1 MHILYMAWGIV
12 YGRSFNNYFTTG
24 IIRWTLNT
32 TKNMNRCSAWHITEQ
47 IGEGS
52 YGRVYIIERH
62 ELGQTYRSALKA
74 ITVPGSQDEIRSSMS
89 DGMTLEDVTGY
100 YKNVANNIIN
110 EFILMSKLKGNSHIV
125 SYEDHMIIEHE
136 DDIGW
141 DILIRM
147 ELLTPLVE
155 LTSQSQMEENE
166 VIKLGV
172 DLCKALELCRMYDI
186 IHRDIKPENIFIAAN
201 GDYKIGDFGVAKTI
215 EKTKMGLS
223 RKGTYLYMAPEIY
236 SSRPYG
242 PTVDIYSLGIVMYK
256 LLNENRLP
264 FLPEYPK
271 PIAPVDKEEALHKRL
286 RGDNIPEPK
295 NGSRKLR
302 QIVLKSC
309 AYKPEERYSS
319 AEEMRRDLEN
329 LLYGIDDGQGV
340 DADESAKPKRKS
352 KVRKKAAAIIC
363 AAALVAGI
371 AAAALI
377 PGEITDI
384 TGIDNSE
391 EIYIDETLS
400 PEYQIKPARF
410 ADEQLVFESGDSDI
424 FTVDKNGSI
433 TANSVGSSTLDIS
446 AGDYSKKVSVTVV
459 PKITEITG
467 VKDSVKLAAG
477 SSRSLS
483 PKLSPEK
490 FADEQISYSVKDKSV
505 ATVSSKGKIK
515 GKKSGKTKLTISAGG
530 CSRVITVTVYNKVS
544 ENKTES
550 SGTNTYVQTPAAGG
564 NSSSNSSNGN
574 SNGNNS
580 NGNGY
585 FSNGDDE
592 YF

>member
-1 MHILYMAWGIV
+1 MDAKYYKKYEPLFG
-12 YGRSFNNYFTTG
+12 
-24 IIRWTLNT
+24 
-32 TKNMNRCSAWHITEQ
+32 AWHITEQ

-125 SYEDHMIIEHE
+125 SYEDHMIMEHE

-155 LTSQSQMEENE
+155 LTSQSQMDENE

-295 NGSRKLR
+295 NGSRRLR
-302 QIVLKSC
+302 QIVLKAC
-309 AYKPEERYSS
+309 AYKAEERYSS

-363 AAALVAGI
+363 VAALVAGI

-446 AGDYSKKVSVTVV
+446 AGDYSKKVSVTVI

-467 VKDSVKLAAG
+467 VKDSMKLAAG

-515 GKKSGKTKLTISAGG
+515 GKKSGRTKLTISAGG

-550 SGTNTYVQTPAAGG
+550 SNTNTYVQTPAAGG
-564 NSSSNSSNGN
+564 NSSNNSSNGN
-574 SNGNNS
+574 SNSNNNSNS

>member
-1 MHILYMAWGIV
+1 MDAKYYKKYEPLFG
-12 YGRSFNNYFTTG
+12 
-24 IIRWTLNT
+24 
-32 TKNMNRCSAWHITEQ
+32 AWHITEQ

-391 EIYIDETLS
+391 EIYIDETMS

>member
-1 MHILYMAWGIV
+1 MDANYYKKYEPLFGAWYI
-12 YGRSFNNYFTTG
+12 
-24 IIRWTLNT
+24 
-32 TKNMNRCSAWHITEQ
+32 TKQ

-74 ITVPGSQDEIRSSMS
+74 ITVPGSPDEIKSAMS
-89 DGMTLEDVTGY
+89 DGMTREDVTGY
-100 YKNVANNIIN
+100 YKNVANNIIS

-125 SYEDHMIIEHE
+125 SYEDHIIIEHE

-147 ELLTPLVE
+147 ELLTPLIE
-155 LTSQSQMEENE
+155 LTAQSQMKEFE

-172 DLCKALELCRMYDI
+172 DLCKALELCRRYDI
-186 IHRDIKPENIFIAAN
+186 IHRDIKPENIFISAN

-223 RKGTYLYMAPEIY
+223 RKGTYMYMAPEIY

-271 PIAPVDKEEALHKRL
+271 PIAPVDKEEALYKRL
-286 RGDNIPEPK
+286 KGMDIPEPK
-295 NGSRKLR
+295 NGSRRLSR
-302 QIVLKSC
+302 IVLKAC
-309 AYKPEERYSS
+309 AYKPEDRYSS

-329 LLYGIDDGQGV
+329 MLYGA
-340 DADESAKPKRKS
+340 ADSEESDLDKSVNPKS
-352 KVRKKAAAIIC
+352 KSALRKKAVAVMSAAVLI
-363 AAALVAGI
+363 AGI

-391 EIYIDETLS
+391 EIYIGETLS

-410 ADEQLVFESGDSDI
+410 ADEQIVFESGDNDI
-424 FTVDKNGSI
+424 FTVDQNGSI
-433 TANSVGSSTLDIS
+433 TANEPGSSTLEIS
-446 AGDYSKKVSVTVV
+446 AGDYSRQISVTVV
-459 PKITEITG
+459 PKVTEITG
-467 VKDSVKLAAG
+467 VKGSVKLAAG

-550 SGTNTYVQTPAAGG
+550 SETNTYVPTPAAGG
-564 NSSSNSSNGN
+564 NSSNNSSNGN
-574 SNGNNS
+574 SNSNNS

>member
-1 MHILYMAWGIV
+1 MDVKYYKKYEPLFGAW
-12 YGRSFNNYFTTG
+12 Y
-24 IIRWTLNT
+24 
-32 TKNMNRCSAWHITEQ
+32 ITEQ

-74 ITVPGSQDEIRSSMS
+74 ITVPGSQDEIKSSMS
-89 DGMTLEDVTGY
+89 DGMTREDVTGY

-155 LTSQSQMEENE
+155 LTSQSQLAENE

-172 DLCKALELCRMYDI
+172 DLCKALELCRMHDI
-186 IHRDIKPENIFIAAN
+186 IHRDIKPENIFITAG

-271 PIAPVDKEEALHKRL
+271 PITPVDKEEALHKRL
-286 RGDNIPEPK
+286 RGDDIPEPK
-295 NGSRKLR
+295 NGSRRLK
-302 QIVLKSC
+302 QIVLKAC
-309 AYKPEERYSS
+309 AYRAEDRYGS

-329 LLYGIDDGQGV
+329 LLYGIADDGET
-340 DADESAKPKRKS
+340 DAAKTGNQKRNSA
-352 KVRKKAAAIIC
+352 VRKKVAAAIC
-363 AAALVAGI
+363 ATALVAGA

-377 PGEITDI
+377 PGEITEV
-384 TGIDNSE
+384 TGINDSE

-410 ADEQLVFESGDSDI
+410 SDEKLIFESGDNDI
-424 FTVDKNGSI
+424 FTVDQNGSI
-433 TANSVGSSTLDIS
+433 TANGIGSSTLDIS
-446 AGDYSKKVSVTVV
+446 AGDYSRQISVTVV

-467 VKDSVKLAAG
+467 VSDNIRLEAG

-490 FADEQISYSVKDKSV
+490 FADEQISYSIKDKSV

-515 GKKSGKTKLTISAGG
+515 GKKSGRTKLTISAGG
-530 CSRVITVTVYNKVS
+530 CSRVITVAVYNKVS
-544 ENKTES
+544 ESKTETG
-550 SGTNTYVQTPAAGG
+550 GTDTYVPNPAAGG
-564 NSSSNSSNGN
+564 SNNNSS
-574 SNGNNS
+574 
-580 NGNGY
+580 NGY

>member
-1 MHILYMAWGIV
+1 MDANYYKKYEPLFGAWYI
-12 YGRSFNNYFTTG
+12 
-24 IIRWTLNT
+24 
-32 TKNMNRCSAWHITEQ
+32 TKQ

-74 ITVPGSQDEIRSSMS
+74 ITVPGSQDEVRSSMS
-89 DGMTLEDVTGY
+89 DGMTFEDVTAY

-125 SYEDHMIIEHE
+125 SYEDHIIIEHE

-147 ELLTPLVE
+147 ELLTPLIE
-155 LTSQSQMEENE
+155 LTAQSQMKESE

-172 DLCKALELCRMYDI
+172 DLCKALELCRRYDI
-186 IHRDIKPENIFIAAN
+186 IHRDIKPENIFISAN

-271 PIAPVDKEEALHKRL
+271 PIAPVDKEEALYKRL
-286 RGDNIPEPK
+286 KGMDIPEPK
-295 NGSRKLR
+295 NGSRRLSR
-302 QIVLKSC
+302 IVLKAC
-309 AYKPEERYSS
+309 AYKPEDRYES

-329 LLYGIDDGQGV
+329 MLYGA
-340 DADESAKPKRKS
+340 ADSEESDLDKSVNPKS
-352 KVRKKAAAIIC
+352 KSALRKKAVAVMSAAVLI
-363 AAALVAGI
+363 AGI

-377 PGEITDI
+377 PGEITEI

-410 ADEQLVFESGDSDI
+410 ADEQIVFESGDSDI

-433 TANSVGSSTLDIS
+433 TANSIGSSTLDIS

-459 PKITEITG
+459 PKVTEITG

-550 SGTNTYVQTPAAGG
+550 SETNTYVPTPAAGG
-564 NSSSNSSNGN
+564 NSSNNSSNGN
-574 SNGNNS
+574 SNSNNS

>member
-1 MHILYMAWGIV
+1 MDAKYYKKYEPLFG
-12 YGRSFNNYFTTG
+12 
-24 IIRWTLNT
+24 
-32 TKNMNRCSAWHITEQ
+32 AWHITEQ

-363 AAALVAGI
+363 VAALVAGI

-446 AGDYSKKVSVTVV
+446 AGDYSKKVSVTVI

-467 VKDSVKLAAG
+467 VKDSMKLAAG

>member
-1 MHILYMAWGIV
+1 MDAKYYKKYEPLFG
-12 YGRSFNNYFTTG
+12 
-24 IIRWTLNT
+24 
-32 TKNMNRCSAWHITEQ
+32 AWHITEQ

-155 LTSQSQMEENE
+155 LTSQLQMEENE

>member
-1 MHILYMAWGIV
+1 MDA
-12 YGRSFNNYFTTG
+12 NYYKKYEPLFG
-24 IIRWTLNT
+24 
-32 TKNMNRCSAWHITEQ
+32 AWHITEK

-52 YGRVYIIERH
+52 YGKVYIIERH

-74 ITVPGSQDEIRSSMS
+74 ITVPGSQDEVRSSMS
-89 DGMTLEDVTGY
+89 DGMTFEDVTAY

-125 SYEDHMIIEHE
+125 SYEDHIIIEHE

-147 ELLTPLVE
+147 ELLTPLIE
-155 LTSQSQMEENE
+155 LTAQSQMKESE

-172 DLCKALELCRMYDI
+172 DLCKALELCRRYDI
-186 IHRDIKPENIFIAAN
+186 IHRDIKPENIFISVN

-271 PIAPVDKEEALHKRL
+271 PIAPVDKEEALYKRL
-286 RGDNIPEPK
+286 KGMDIPEPK
-295 NGSRKLR
+295 NGSRRLSR
-302 QIVLKSC
+302 IVLKAC
-309 AYKPEERYSS
+309 AYKPEDRYES

-329 LLYGIDDGQGV
+329 LLYGIDDGRET
-340 DADESAKPKRKS
+340 DADKSAKPKGKS

-377 PGEITDI
+377 PGEITEI

-391 EIYIDETLS
+391 EIYIDETMS

-410 ADEQLVFESGDSDI
+410 ADEQIVFESGDSDI

-433 TANSVGSSTLDIS
+433 TANSIGSSTLDIS

-459 PKITEITG
+459 PKVTEITG

-550 SGTNTYVQTPAAGG
+550 SETNTYVPTPAAGG
-564 NSSSNSSNGN
+564 NSSNNSSNGN
-574 SNGNNS
+574 SNSNNS

>member
-1 MHILYMAWGIV
+1 MDAKYYKKYEPLFG
-12 YGRSFNNYFTTG
+12 
-24 IIRWTLNT
+24 
-32 TKNMNRCSAWHITEQ
+32 AWHITEQ

-433 TANSVGSSTLDIS
+433 TANSIGSSTLDIS

-467 VKDSVKLAAG
+467 VKDSVKLAAD

-490 FADEQISYSVKDKSV
+490 FADEQISYSVKDRSV

>member
-1 MHILYMAWGIV
+1 MDAKYYKKYEPLFG
-12 YGRSFNNYFTTG
+12 
-24 IIRWTLNT
+24 
-32 TKNMNRCSAWHITEQ
+32 AWHITEQ

-125 SYEDHMIIEHE
+125 SYEDHMIMEHE

-155 LTSQSQMEENE
+155 LTSQSQMDENE

-302 QIVLKSC
+302 QIVLKAC

-377 PGEITDI
+377 LGEITDI

-467 VKDSVKLAAG
+467 VKDSVKLVAG

-574 SNGNNS
+574 SNSNNS

>member
-1 MHILYMAWGIV
+1 MDAKYYKKYEPLFG
-12 YGRSFNNYFTTG
+12 
-24 IIRWTLNT
+24 
-32 TKNMNRCSAWHITEQ
+32 AWHITEQ

-125 SYEDHMIIEHE
+125 SYEDHMIMEHE

-155 LTSQSQMEENE
+155 LTSQSQMDENE

-302 QIVLKSC
+302 QIVIKSC

-446 AGDYSKKVSVTVV
+446 AGDYSKKVSVTVI

-467 VKDSVKLAAG
+467 VKDSMKLAAG

-550 SGTNTYVQTPAAGG
+550 SNTNTYVQTPAAGG
-564 NSSSNSSNGN
+564 NSSNNSSNGN
-574 SNGNNS
+574 SNSNNNSNS

>member
-1 MHILYMAWGIV
+1 MDVKYYKKYEPLFGAW
-12 YGRSFNNYFTTG
+12 Y
-24 IIRWTLNT
+24 
-32 TKNMNRCSAWHITEQ
+32 ITEQ

-74 ITVPGSQDEIRSSMS
+74 ITVPGSQDEIKSSMS
-89 DGMTLEDVTGY
+89 DGMTREDVTGY

-155 LTSQSQMEENE
+155 LTSQSQLAENE

-172 DLCKALELCRMYDI
+172 DLCKALELCRMHDI
-186 IHRDIKPENIFIAAN
+186 IHRDIKPENIFITAG

-271 PIAPVDKEEALHKRL
+271 PITPVDKEEALHKRL
-286 RGDNIPEPK
+286 RGDDIPEPK
-295 NGSRKLR
+295 NGSRRLK
-302 QIVLKSC
+302 QIVLKAC
-309 AYKPEERYSS
+309 AYRAEDRYGS

-329 LLYGIDDGQGV
+329 LLYGIADDGET
-340 DADESAKPKRKS
+340 DAAKTGNQKRSSA
-352 KVRKKAAAIIC
+352 VRKKVAAAIC
-363 AAALVAGI
+363 ATALVAGA

-377 PGEITDI
+377 PGEITEV
-384 TGIDNSE
+384 TGINDSE

-410 ADEQLVFESGDSDI
+410 SDEKLIFESGDNDI
-424 FTVDKNGSI
+424 FTVDQNGSI
-433 TANSVGSSTLDIS
+433 TANGIGSSTLDIS
-446 AGDYSKKVSVTVV
+446 AGDYSRQVSVTVV
-459 PKITEITG
+459 PKVTEITG
-467 VKDSVKLAAG
+467 VSDSVRLAAG

-483 PKLSPEK
+483 PKLSPER
-490 FADEQISYSVKDKSV
+490 FADERISYSVRDESV
-505 ATVSSKGKIK
+505 ATVSSKGRIK
-515 GKKSGKTKLTISAGG
+515 GKKSGRTKLTISAGG
-530 CSRVITVTVYNKVS
+530 CSRVITVAVYNKVS
-544 ENKTES
+544 ESKTETG
-550 SGTNTYVQTPAAGG
+550 GTDTYVPNPAAGG
-564 NSSSNSSNGN
+564 SNNNSS
-574 SNGNNS
+574 
-580 NGNGY
+580 NGY

>member
-1 MHILYMAWGIV
+1 MDANYYKKYEPLFGAWYI
-12 YGRSFNNYFTTG
+12 
-24 IIRWTLNT
+24 
-32 TKNMNRCSAWHITEQ
+32 TKQ

-62 ELGQTYRSALKA
+62 ELGQTYKSALKA
-74 ITVPGSQDEIRSSMS
+74 ITVPGSQYEVRSSMS
-89 DGMTLEDVTGY
+89 DGMTREDVTGY
-100 YKNVANNIIN
+100 YKNVANNIIS

-125 SYEDHMIIEHE
+125 SYEDHIIIEHE

-147 ELLTPLVE
+147 ELLTPLIE
-155 LTSQSQMEENE
+155 LTAQSQMKESE

-172 DLCKALELCRMYDI
+172 DLCKALELCRRYDI
-186 IHRDIKPENIFIAAN
+186 IHRDIKPENIFISAN

-223 RKGTYLYMAPEIY
+223 RKGTYMYMAPEIY

-271 PIAPVDKEEALHKRL
+271 PIAPIDKEEALHMRL
-286 RGDNIPEPK
+286 KGTDIPEPK
-295 NGSRKLR
+295 NGSRRLR
-302 QIVLKSC
+302 QIVLKAC
-309 AYKPEERYSS
+309 AYKPEDRYES

-329 LLYGIDDGQGV
+329 LLYGIDDGRET
-340 DADESAKPKRKS
+340 DADKSAKPKGKS

-377 PGEITDI
+377 PGEITEI

-410 ADEQLVFESGDSDI
+410 ADEQIVFESGDSDI

-433 TANSVGSSTLDIS
+433 TANSIGSSTLDIS

-459 PKITEITG
+459 PKVTEITG

-550 SGTNTYVQTPAAGG
+550 SETNTYVPTPAAGG
-564 NSSSNSSNGN
+564 NSSNNSSNGN
-574 SNGNNS
+574 SNSNNS

>member
-1 MHILYMAWGIV
+1 MDANYYKKYEPLFGAWYI
-12 YGRSFNNYFTTG
+12 
-24 IIRWTLNT
+24 
-32 TKNMNRCSAWHITEQ
+32 TKQ

-74 ITVPGSQDEIRSSMS
+74 ITVPGSQDEIKSAMS
-89 DGMTLEDVTGY
+89 DGMTREDVTGY
-100 YKNVANNIIN
+100 YKNVANNIIS

-125 SYEDHMIIEHE
+125 SYEDHIIIEHE

-147 ELLTPLVE
+147 ELLTPLIE
-155 LTSQSQMEENE
+155 LTAQSQMKESE

-172 DLCKALELCRMYDI
+172 DLCKALELCRRYDI
-186 IHRDIKPENIFIAAN
+186 IHRDIKPENIFISAN

-271 PIAPVDKEEALHKRL
+271 SIAPVDKEEALYKRL
-286 RGDNIPEPK
+286 KGMDIPEPK
-295 NGSRKLR
+295 NGSRRLSR
-302 QIVLKSC
+302 IVLKAC
-309 AYKPEERYSS
+309 AYKPEDRYSS

-329 LLYGIDDGQGV
+329 LLYGIDDGRET
-340 DADESAKPKRKS
+340 DADKSAKPKGKS

-363 AAALVAGI
+363 AAVLIAGI

-377 PGEITDI
+377 PGEITEI

-410 ADEQLVFESGDSDI
+410 ADEQIVFESGDSDI

-433 TANSVGSSTLDIS
+433 TANSIGSSTLDIS

-459 PKITEITG
+459 PKVTEITG

-550 SGTNTYVQTPAAGG
+550 SETNTYVPAPAAGG
-564 NSSSNSSNGN
+564 NSSNNSSNGN
-574 SNGNNS
+574 SNSNNS

>member
-1 MHILYMAWGIV
+1 MDAKYYKKYEPLFG
-12 YGRSFNNYFTTG
+12 
-24 IIRWTLNT
+24 
-32 TKNMNRCSAWHITEQ
+32 AWHITEQ

-125 SYEDHMIIEHE
+125 SYEDHIIIEHE

-147 ELLTPLVE
+147 ELLMPLVE
-155 LTSQSQMEENE
+155 LTAQSQMDETE

-186 IHRDIKPENIFIAAN
+186 IHRDIKPENIFISAN

-215 EKTKMGLS
+215 EKTRMGLS

-242 PTVDIYSLGIVMYK
+242 ATVDIYSLGIVMYK

-286 RGDNIPEPK
+286 RGDDIPEPK

-302 QIVLKSC
+302 QIVLKAC
-309 AYKPEERYSS
+309 AYRPEDRYGS

-329 LLYGIDDGQGV
+329 LLYGIDDDQEA
-340 DADESAKPKRKS
+340 DAAGSGKQKRKS
-352 KVRKKAAAIIC
+352 SARKKAAAIIC

-384 TGIDNSE
+384 TGINDSE

-410 ADEQLVFESGDSDI
+410 ADEQIAFESGDSDI

-433 TANSVGSSTLDIS
+433 TANGIGSSTLDIS

-459 PKITEITG
+459 PKVTEITG

-490 FADEQISYSVKDKSV
+490 FADEPISYSVKDKSV
-505 ATVSSKGKIK
+505 ATVSSKGRIK
-515 GKKSGKTKLTISAGG
+515 GKKSGKTELTISAGG
-530 CSRVITVTVYNKVS
+530 CSRVITVTVYNRVS
-544 ENKTES
+544 ESKTES
-550 SGTNTYVQTPAAGG
+550 SGANTYVQAPAAGG
-564 NSSSNSSNGN
+564 NSSNSSN
-574 SNGNNS
+574 NG

>member
-1 MHILYMAWGIV
+1 MDVKYYKKYEPLFGAW
-12 YGRSFNNYFTTG
+12 Y
-24 IIRWTLNT
+24 
-32 TKNMNRCSAWHITEQ
+32 ITEQ

-74 ITVPGSQDEIRSSMS
+74 ITVPGSQDEIKSSMS
-89 DGMTLEDVTGY
+89 DGMTREDVTGY

-155 LTSQSQMEENE
+155 LTSQSQLAENE

-172 DLCKALELCRMYDI
+172 DLCKALELCRMHDI
-186 IHRDIKPENIFIAAN
+186 IHRDIKPENIFITAG

-271 PIAPVDKEEALHKRL
+271 PITPVDKEEALHKRL
-286 RGDNIPEPK
+286 RGDDIPEPK
-295 NGSRKLR
+295 NGSRRLK
-302 QIVLKSC
+302 QIVLKAC
-309 AYKPEERYSS
+309 AYRAEDRYGS

-329 LLYGIDDGQGV
+329 LLYGIADDGET
-340 DADESAKPKRKS
+340 DAAKTGNQKRNSA
-352 KVRKKAAAIIC
+352 VRKKVAAAIC
-363 AAALVAGI
+363 ATALVAGA

-377 PGEITDI
+377 PGEITEV
-384 TGIDNSE
+384 TGINDSE

-410 ADEQLVFESGDSDI
+410 SDEKLIFESGDNDI
-424 FTVDKNGSI
+424 FTVDQNGSI
-433 TANSVGSSTLDIS
+433 TANGIGSSTLDIS
-446 AGDYSKKVSVTVV
+446 AGDYSRQVSVTVV

-467 VKDSVKLAAG
+467 VSDNIRLEAG

-490 FADEQISYSVKDKSV
+490 FADEQISYSIKDKSV

-515 GKKSGKTKLTISAGG
+515 GKKSGRTKLTISAGG
-530 CSRVITVTVYNKVS
+530 CSRVITVAVYNKVS
-544 ENKTES
+544 ESKTETG
-550 SGTNTYVQTPAAGG
+550 GTDTYVPNPAAGG
-564 NSSSNSSNGN
+564 SNNNSS
-574 SNGNNS
+574 
-580 NGNGY
+580 NGY

>member
-1 MHILYMAWGIV
+1 
-12 YGRSFNNYFTTG
+12 
-24 IIRWTLNT
+24 
-32 TKNMNRCSAWHITEQ
+32 
-47 IGEGS
+47 
-52 YGRVYIIERH
+52 
-62 ELGQTYRSALKA
+62 
-74 ITVPGSQDEIRSSMS
+74 
-89 DGMTLEDVTGY
+89 
-100 YKNVANNIIN
+100 
-110 EFILMSKLKGNSHIV
+110 MSKLKGNSHIV

-136 DDIGW
+136 DNIGW

-147 ELLTPLVE
+147 ELLTPIVD

-223 RKGTYLYMAPEIY
+223 RKGTYMYMAPEIY

-271 PIAPVDKEEALHKRL
+271 PIAPIDKEEALHMRL
-286 RGDNIPEPK
+286 KGTDIPEPK
-295 NGSRKLR
+295 NGSRRLR
-302 QIVLKSC
+302 QIVLKAC
-309 AYKPEERYSS
+309 AYKPEDRYES

-329 LLYGIDDGQGV
+329 LLYGIDDGRET
-340 DADESAKPKRKS
+340 DADKSAKPKGKS

-377 PGEITDI
+377 PGEITEI

-410 ADEQLVFESGDSDI
+410 ADEQIVFESGDSDI

-433 TANSVGSSTLDIS
+433 TANSIGSSTLDIS

-459 PKITEITG
+459 PKVTEITG

-550 SGTNTYVQTPAAGG
+550 SETNTYVPTPAAGG
-564 NSSSNSSNGN
+564 NSSNNSSNGN
-574 SNGNNS
+574 SNSNNS

>member
-1 MHILYMAWGIV
+1 
-12 YGRSFNNYFTTG
+12 
-24 IIRWTLNT
+24 
-32 TKNMNRCSAWHITEQ
+32 
-47 IGEGS
+47 
-52 YGRVYIIERH
+52 
-62 ELGQTYRSALKA
+62 
-74 ITVPGSQDEIRSSMS
+74 
-89 DGMTLEDVTGY
+89 
-100 YKNVANNIIN
+100 
-110 EFILMSKLKGNSHIV
+110 
-125 SYEDHMIIEHE
+125 MIIEHE
-136 DDIGW
+136 EDIGW

-295 NGSRKLR
+295 NGSRRLR
-302 QIVLKSC
+302 QIVLKAC
-309 AYKPEERYSS
+309 AYKPEDRYES

-340 DADESAKPKRKS
+340 DADESGKPKRKS

-467 VKDSVKLAAG
+467 VKDSMKLAAG

-550 SGTNTYVQTPAAGG
+550 SNTNTYVQTPAAGG
-564 NSSSNSSNGN
+564 NSSNNSSNGN
-574 SNGNNS
+574 SNSNNNSNSNS

>member
-1 MHILYMAWGIV
+1 MDAKYYKKYEPLFG
-12 YGRSFNNYFTTG
+12 
-24 IIRWTLNT
+24 
-32 TKNMNRCSAWHITEQ
+32 AWHITEQ

-530 CSRVITVTVYNKVS
+530 CSRVITVTVYNKAS

-550 SGTNTYVQTPAAGG
+550 SGANTYVQTPATGG
-564 NSSSNSSNGN
+564 NSNNGNSSNR
-574 SNGNNS
+574 SNNS

>member
-1 MHILYMAWGIV
+1 MDAKYYKKYEPLFG
-12 YGRSFNNYFTTG
+12 
-24 IIRWTLNT
+24 
-32 TKNMNRCSAWHITEQ
+32 AWHITEQ

-242 PTVDIYSLGIVMYK
+242 QTVDIYSLGIVMYK

>member
-1 MHILYMAWGIV
+1 MDAKYYKKYEPLFG
-12 YGRSFNNYFTTG
+12 
-24 IIRWTLNT
+24 
-32 TKNMNRCSAWHITEQ
+32 AWHITEQ

-125 SYEDHMIIEHE
+125 SYEDHMIMEHE

-155 LTSQSQMEENE
+155 LTSQSQMDENE

-295 NGSRKLR
+295 NGSRRLR
-302 QIVLKSC
+302 QIVLKAC

-363 AAALVAGI
+363 VAALVAGI

-433 TANSVGSSTLDIS
+433 TANSVGISTLDIS

-467 VKDSVKLAAG
+467 VKDSMKLAAG

-550 SGTNTYVQTPAAGG
+550 SNTNTYVQTPAAGG
-564 NSSSNSSNGN
+564 NSSNNSSNGN
-574 SNGNNS
+574 SNSNNNSNSNS

>member
-1 MHILYMAWGIV
+1 MDA
-12 YGRSFNNYFTTG
+12 NYYKKYEPLFG
-24 IIRWTLNT
+24 
-32 TKNMNRCSAWHITEQ
+32 AWHITEK

-52 YGRVYIIERH
+52 YGKVYIIERH
-62 ELGQTYRSALKA
+62 ELGQTYKSALKA
-74 ITVPGSQDEIRSSMS
+74 ITVPGSQDEVRSSMS
-89 DGMTLEDVTGY
+89 DGMTFEDVTAY

-125 SYEDHMIIEHE
+125 SYEDHIIIEHE

-147 ELLTPLVE
+147 ELLTPLIE
-155 LTSQSQMEENE
+155 LTAQSQMKESE

-172 DLCKALELCRMYDI
+172 DLCKALELCRRYDI
-186 IHRDIKPENIFIAAN
+186 IHRDIKPENIFISAN

-271 PIAPVDKEEALHKRL
+271 PIVPLDKEEALYKRL
-286 RGDNIPEPK
+286 KGMDIPEPK
-295 NGSRKLR
+295 NGSRRLSR
-302 QIVLKSC
+302 IVLKAC
-309 AYKPEERYSS
+309 AYKPEDRYSS

-329 LLYGIDDGQGV
+329 MLYGA
-340 DADESAKPKRKS
+340 ADSEESDLDKSVNPKS
-352 KVRKKAAAIIC
+352 KSALRKKAVAVMSAAVLI
-363 AAALVAGI
+363 AGI

-391 EIYIDETLS
+391 EIYIGETLS

-410 ADEQLVFESGDSDI
+410 ADEKLLFESGDNDI
-424 FTVDKNGSI
+424 FTVDQNGSI
-433 TANSVGSSTLDIS
+433 TANEPGSSTLEIS
-446 AGDYSKKVSVTVV
+446 AGDYSRQISVTVV

-467 VKDSVKLAAG
+467 VSDNIRLEAG

-490 FADEQISYSVKDKSV
+490 FADEQISYSIKD
-505 ATVSSKGKIK
+505 
-515 GKKSGKTKLTISAGG
+515 KSGKTKLTISAGG
-530 CSRVITVTVYNKVS
+530 CSRVITVAVYNKVS
-544 ENKTES
+544 KSKTETG
-550 SGTNTYVQTPAAGG
+550 GTDTYVPNPAAGG
-564 NSSSNSSNGN
+564 SNNNSSS
-574 SNGNNS
+574 
-580 NGNGY
+580 NGY

>member
-1 MHILYMAWGIV
+1 MDAKYYKKYEPLFG
-12 YGRSFNNYFTTG
+12 
-24 IIRWTLNT
+24 
-32 TKNMNRCSAWHITEQ
+32 AWHITEQ

-271 PIAPVDKEEALHKRL
+271 PIAPIDKEEALHKRL

-467 VKDSVKLAAG
+467 VKDSMKLAAG

-550 SGTNTYVQTPAAGG
+550 SNTNTYVQTPAAGG
-564 NSSSNSSNGN
+564 NSSSNGNSGSSSNRSNN
-574 SNGNNS
+574 SNS

>member
-1 MHILYMAWGIV
+1 MDAKYYKKYEPLFG
-12 YGRSFNNYFTTG
+12 
-24 IIRWTLNT
+24 
-32 TKNMNRCSAWHITEQ
+32 AWHITEQ

-155 LTSQSQMEENE
+155 LTLQSQMEENE

>member
-1 MHILYMAWGIV
+1 MDA
-12 YGRSFNNYFTTG
+12 NYYKKYEPLFG
-24 IIRWTLNT
+24 
-32 TKNMNRCSAWHITEQ
+32 AWHITEK

-52 YGRVYIIERH
+52 YGKVYIIERH
-62 ELGQTYRSALKA
+62 ELGQTYKSALKA
-74 ITVPGSQDEIRSSMS
+74 ITVPGSQDEVRSSMS
-89 DGMTLEDVTGY
+89 DGMTFEDVTAY

-125 SYEDHMIIEHE
+125 SYEDHIIIEHE

-147 ELLTPLVE
+147 ELLTPLIE
-155 LTSQSQMEENE
+155 LTAQSQMKESE

-172 DLCKALELCRMYDI
+172 DLCKALELCRRYDI
-186 IHRDIKPENIFIAAN
+186 IHRDIKPENIFISAN

-271 PIAPVDKEEALHKRL
+271 PIAPVDKEEALYKRL
-286 RGDNIPEPK
+286 KGMDIPEPK
-295 NGSRKLR
+295 NGSRRLSR
-302 QIVLKSC
+302 IVLKAC
-309 AYKPEERYSS
+309 AYKPEDRYSS

-329 LLYGIDDGQGV
+329 MLYGA
-340 DADESAKPKRKS
+340 ADSEESDLDKSVNPKS
-352 KVRKKAAAIIC
+352 KSALRKKAVAVMSAAVLI
-363 AAALVAGI
+363 AGI

-377 PGEITDI
+377 PGEITEI

-410 ADEQLVFESGDSDI
+410 ADEQIVFESGDSDI

-433 TANSVGSSTLDIS
+433 TANSIGSSTLDIS

-459 PKITEITG
+459 PKVTEITG

-550 SGTNTYVQTPAAGG
+550 SETNTYVPTPAAGG
-564 NSSSNSSNGN
+564 NSSNNSSNGN
-574 SNGNNS
+574 SNSNNS

>member
-1 MHILYMAWGIV
+1 MDAKYYKKYEPLFG
-12 YGRSFNNYFTTG
+12 
-24 IIRWTLNT
+24 
-32 TKNMNRCSAWHITEQ
+32 AWHITEQ

-433 TANSVGSSTLDIS
+433 TANSIGSSTLDIS

-459 PKITEITG
+459 PKVTEITG

-550 SGTNTYVQTPAAGG
+550 SETNTYVPAPAAGG
-564 NSSSNSSNGN
+564 NSSNNSSNGN
-574 SNGNNS
+574 SNSNNS

>member
-1 MHILYMAWGIV
+1 MDVKYYKKYEPLFGAW
-12 YGRSFNNYFTTG
+12 Y
-24 IIRWTLNT
+24 
-32 TKNMNRCSAWHITEQ
+32 ITEQ

-74 ITVPGSQDEIRSSMS
+74 ITVPGSQDEIKSSMS
-89 DGMTLEDVTGY
+89 DGMTREDVTGY

-155 LTSQSQMEENE
+155 LTSQSQLAENE

-172 DLCKALELCRMYDI
+172 DLCKALELCRMHDI
-186 IHRDIKPENIFIAAN
+186 IHRDIKPENIFITAG

-271 PIAPVDKEEALHKRL
+271 PITPVDKEEALHKRL
-286 RGDNIPEPK
+286 RGDDIPEPK
-295 NGSRKLR
+295 NGSRRLK
-302 QIVLKSC
+302 QIVLKAC
-309 AYKPEERYSS
+309 AYRAEDRYGS

-329 LLYGIDDGQGV
+329 LLYGIADDGET
-340 DADESAKPKRKS
+340 DAAKTGNQKRNSA
-352 KVRKKAAAIIC
+352 VRKKAAAAIC
-363 AAALVAGI
+363 ATALVAGA

-377 PGEITDI
+377 PGEITEV
-384 TGIDNSE
+384 TGINDSE

-410 ADEQLVFESGDSDI
+410 SDEKLIFESGDNDI
-424 FTVDKNGSI
+424 FTVDQNGSI
-433 TANSVGSSTLDIS
+433 TANGIGSSTLDIS
-446 AGDYSKKVSVTVV
+446 AGDYSRQVSVTVV
-459 PKITEITG
+459 PKVTEITG
-467 VKDSVKLAAG
+467 VSDSVRLAAG

-483 PKLSPEK
+483 PKLSPER
-490 FADEQISYSVKDKSV
+490 FADERISYSVRDESV
-505 ATVSSKGKIK
+505 ATVSSKGRIK
-515 GKKSGKTKLTISAGG
+515 GKKPGKTELTISAGG
-530 CSRVITVTVYNKVS
+530 CSRVITVTVYNKAS

-564 NSSSNSSNGN
+564 SSSNPS
-574 SNGNNS
+574 NNS
-580 NGNGY
+580 NSNGY

>member
-1 MHILYMAWGIV
+1 MDAKYYKKYEPLFG
-12 YGRSFNNYFTTG
+12 
-24 IIRWTLNT
+24 
-32 TKNMNRCSAWHITEQ
+32 AWHITEQ

-52 YGRVYIIERH
+52 YGRVYVIERH

-74 ITVPGSQDEIRSSMS
+74 ITVPGSQDEIKSAMS
-89 DGMTLEDVTGY
+89 DGMTREDVTGY
-100 YKNVANNIIN
+100 YKNVANNIIG

-125 SYEDHMIIEHE
+125 SYEDHIIIEHE

-155 LTSQSQMEENE
+155 LTAQSQMEETE

-186 IHRDIKPENIFIAAN
+186 IHRDIKPENIFISAN

-286 RGDNIPEPK
+286 NGTDIPEPK
-295 NGSRKLR
+295 NGSRRLR
-302 QIVLKSC
+302 QIVLKAC
-309 AYKPEERYSS
+309 AYKPEDRYGS
-319 AEEMRRDLEN
+319 AEEMRKDLEN
-329 LLYGIDDGQGV
+329 LLYGIDDGEKA
-340 DADESAKPKRKS
+340 DADKAAKPKGKS

-371 AAAALI
+371 AVAALL
-377 PGEITDI
+377 PGEIKDI
-384 TGIDNSE
+384 TGINDSE

-410 ADEQLVFESGDSDI
+410 ADEQIVFESGDSDI

-433 TANSVGSSTLDIS
+433 TANSIGSSTLDIS

-459 PKITEITG
+459 PKVTEITG

-490 FADEQISYSVKDKSV
+490 FADEPISYSVKDKAV

-530 CSRVITVTVYNKVS
+530 CSRVITVTVYNKAS

-550 SGTNTYVQTPAAGG
+550 SGANTYVQTPATGG
-564 NSSSNSSNGN
+564 NSNNGNSSNR
-574 SNGNNS
+574 SNNS

>member
-1 MHILYMAWGIV
+1 MDAKYYKKYEPLFG
-12 YGRSFNNYFTTG
+12 
-24 IIRWTLNT
+24 
-32 TKNMNRCSAWHITEQ
+32 AWHITEQ

-286 RGDNIPEPK
+286 RGDNSPEPK

-564 NSSSNSSNGN
+564 NSSSNRSNGN

>member
-1 MHILYMAWGIV
+1 MDAKYYKKYEPLFG
-12 YGRSFNNYFTTG
+12 
-24 IIRWTLNT
+24 
-32 TKNMNRCSAWHITEQ
+32 AWHITEQ

-125 SYEDHMIIEHE
+125 SYEDHMIMEHE

-155 LTSQSQMEENE
+155 LTSQSQMDENE

-295 NGSRKLR
+295 NGSRRLR
-302 QIVLKSC
+302 QIVLKAC
-309 AYKPEERYSS
+309 AYKAEERYSS

-363 AAALVAGI
+363 VAALVAGI

-446 AGDYSKKVSVTVV
+446 AGDYSKKVSVTVI

-467 VKDSVKLAAG
+467 VKDSMKLAAG

-550 SGTNTYVQTPAAGG
+550 SNTNTYVQTPAAGG
-564 NSSSNSSNGN
+564 NSSNNSSNGN
-574 SNGNNS
+574 SNSNNNSNS

>member
-1 MHILYMAWGIV
+1 MDAKYYKKYEPLFG
-12 YGRSFNNYFTTG
+12 
-24 IIRWTLNT
+24 
-32 TKNMNRCSAWHITEQ
+32 AWHITEQ

-564 NSSSNSSNGN
+564 NSSSNSSNGK

>member
-1 MHILYMAWGIV
+1 MDANYYKKYEPLFGAWYI
-12 YGRSFNNYFTTG
+12 
-24 IIRWTLNT
+24 
-32 TKNMNRCSAWHITEQ
+32 TKQ

-74 ITVPGSQDEIRSSMS
+74 ITVPGSQDEVRSSMS
-89 DGMTLEDVTGY
+89 DGMTFEDVTAY

-136 DDIGW
+136 DNIGW

-147 ELLTPLVE
+147 ELLTPIVD

-172 DLCKALELCRMYDI
+172 DICKALELCRMYDI

-223 RKGTYLYMAPEIY
+223 RKGTYMYMAPEIY

-271 PIAPVDKEEALHKRL
+271 PIAPIDKEEALHMRL
-286 RGDNIPEPK
+286 KGTDIPEPK
-295 NGSRKLR
+295 NGSRRLR
-302 QIVLKSC
+302 QIVLKAC
-309 AYKPEERYSS
+309 AYKPEDRYES

-329 LLYGIDDGQGV
+329 LLYGIDDGRET
-340 DADESAKPKRKS
+340 DADKSAKPKGKS

-377 PGEITDI
+377 PGEITEI

-410 ADEQLVFESGDSDI
+410 ADEQIVFESGDSDI

-433 TANSVGSSTLDIS
+433 TANSIGSSTLDIS

-459 PKITEITG
+459 PKVTEITG

-550 SGTNTYVQTPAAGG
+550 SETNTYVPAPAAGG
-564 NSSSNSSNGN
+564 NSSNNSSNGN
-574 SNGNNS
+574 SNSNNS